1 MTFLFRC
8 GLGGKLFAKGNFKA
22 LVFRA
27 IQHVDK
33 IVGVDGERA
42 GDGYVRRGHR
52 FGETFPAGE
61 RVTFLF
67 RCNLGCQF
75 FAEGNLY
82 TFVLLSIQHIG
93 KGVGV
98 RCE

>member
-42 GDGYVRRGHR
+42 GDGNIRCRHS
-52 FGETFPAGE
+52 FGKTFPA
-61 RVTFLF
+61 
-67 RCNLGCQF
+67 
-75 FAEGNLY
+75 
-82 TFVLLSIQHIG
+82 
-93 KGVGV
+93 
-98 RCE
+98 